1 MARCTQ
7 NGRSNTVAFLSECFS
22 FITRKSLRVIESG
35 RVGGGGGGEGVR
47 SSIPRFI
54 ERNIKGREAI
64 PHLIPGV
71 ATKPD

>member
-1 MARCTQ
+1 MY
-7 NGRSNTVAFLSECFS
+7 N
-22 FITRKSLRVIESG
+22 RVWKI
-35 RVGGGGGGEGVR
+35 RWGGGGEGVR

-54 ERNIKGREAI
+54 ERNIEGREAI

>member
-1 MARCTQ
+1 MYY
-7 NGRSNTVAFLSECFS
+7 
-22 FITRKSLRVIESG
+22 RVWES
-35 RVGGGGGGEGVR
+35 RWWWGGEGVR

-54 ERNIKGREAI
+54 ERNIEGREAI